1 MTFHATENV
10 TKDLPADFESDCL
23 NCDWFLKHY
32 EREDL
37 FLFQS
42 VFEGGW
48 HIINRYKAEQKA
60 HAFYEEHGG
69 KPSLRAFHDK
79 FLEQGSAPFWALR
92 RLMLDSHH
100 DSVLE

>member
-1 MTFHATENV
+1 MQRVRPEGEAPRMTFHATENV

-48 HIINRYKAEQKA
+48 HIINRYKAEQKP
-60 HAFYEEHGG
+60 HASGCGCGYEEETRSGTG
-69 KPSLRAFHDK
+69 
-79 FLEQGSAPFWALR
+79 
-92 RLMLDSHH
+92 
-100 DSVLE
+100 